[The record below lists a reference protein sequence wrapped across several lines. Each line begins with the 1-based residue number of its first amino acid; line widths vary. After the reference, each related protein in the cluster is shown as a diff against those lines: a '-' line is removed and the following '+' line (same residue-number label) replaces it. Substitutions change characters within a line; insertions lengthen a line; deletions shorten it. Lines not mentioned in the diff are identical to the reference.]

1 MLWGSKGSGCNCTFV
16 STNTVYPATLEA
28 TVTFTSIYMEEKQLG
43 LHEQKLLEKGNI
55 GFSLFVFIKSW
66 SFDTDLFSIL
76 CDERDNIH
84 KEFRLSSEGRQE
96 FDWLHQLALSPRSAL
111 SLPKKNSMAIMRH
124 TWVCGRY
131 FLGNTYIHMCVCV
144 CI

>member
-1 MLWGSKGSGCNCTFV
+1 MD
-16 STNTVYPATLEA
+16 PATLEV

-55 GFSLFVFIKSW
+55 GFSLFIFIKSW

-84 KEFRLSSEGRQE
+84 KEFRLSSERRQE
-96 FDWLHQLALSPRSAL
+96 FDWLIASAGTF
-111 SLPKKNSMAIMRH
+111 PKKYTFTPKEGVKIA
-124 TWVCGRY
+124 WQ
-131 FLGNTYIHMCVCV
+131 
-144 CI
+144 